1 MKVVAVLSCI
11 LAGALAR
18 PQLPAGI
25 DPAVCPPGLYPFCDP
40 NTLAP
45 ARTAADLL
53 PGSGQPRGSASNL
66 LPATA
71 SLLPAG
77 GHPAGSALNLLPAG
91 GLCGPAGTGCVGGR

>member
-25 DPAVCPPGLYPFCDP
+25 DPTVCPPGLYPFCDP

-53 PGSGQPRGSASNL
+53 PGSGQPK
-66 LPATA
+66 
-71 SLLPAG
+71 
-77 GHPAGSALNLLPAG
+77 GSALNLLPGKNYFLPAYIRKAG
-91 GLCGPAGTGCVGGR
+91 

>member
-11 LAGALAR
+11 LAGAMAR

-66 LPATA
+66 LPGKIQIKKLELRNPIDVC
-71 SLLPAG
+71 LLQR
-77 GHPAGSALNLLPAG
+77 S
-91 GLCGPAGTGCVGGR
+91 